1 MLLAS
6 ISGIR
11 GTLGEKIGHD
21 LTPHDVR
28 AFVSAFASLIATH
41 AGMKRVVIGRDARP
55 SGEWIRRE
63 VIDVLTSFGIQ
74 VIDLG
79 LATTPTIEYA
89 VPKERAHGGII
100 ISAGHNPIEYNG
112 MKFLNE
118 SGEQISASTG
128 KRFLDRYNKSISP
141 LQKAKKKVRVGNVI
155 VKKGYEMHHIH
166 AICRLPLIKKELI
179 KKANFTIAVDGI
191 NSVGGVA
198 IPKLLRALGVRD
210 IVEINT
216 KPTGI
221 FAHMPEPVPQNLLEL
236 GKVVKRTKA
245 DCGIAVDPDADRGVF
260 FDEHGECF
268 GEEYS
273 LVAVADYVLSKKKGT
288 AVSNICSSVALRD
301 VAISRGG
308 KYFSSPVGEANVV
321 KEVKKRKALIG
332 GEGGS
337 GVGVIYPPLHHGRDS
352 LMGVALFLSLLAE
365 TKEKVSEVRARL
377 PVYEMAKDKVVFKDQ
392 DTMIALMKKV
402 AKLPTSG
409 LVDTR
414 DGVRID
420 FGDRW
425 VSLRK
430 SNTEPIIRIYTE
442 ARTRELAHGLVLE
455 WKKKLLSLV

>member
-11 GTLGEKIGHD
+11 GTLGEKIGED
-21 LTPHDVR
+21 LTRGDVR
-28 AFVSAFASLIATH
+28 RFVAAFASLIVTR
-41 AGMKRVVIGRDARP
+41 AGMKRVVVGRDARP
-55 SGEWIRRE
+55 SGEWIKKE
-63 VIDVLTSFGIQ
+63 VIDILTSFGIQ

-79 LATTPTIEYA
+79 LATTPTVEFA

-100 ISAGHNPIEYNG
+100 ISASHNPPEYNG
-112 MKFLNE
+112 LKFLNE
-118 SGEQISASTG
+118 DGEFTGASVG
-128 KRFLDRYNKSISP
+128 
-141 LQKAKKKVRVGNVI
+141 KKVLARYHKGVVPPKKTKPGKVI
-155 VKKGYEMHHIH
+155 VKKGYEVHHIH
-166 AICRLPLIKKELI
+166 AITRLPLVKKELI

-191 NSVGGVA
+191 NSVGGIA

-216 KPTGI
+216 QPTGI

-260 FDEHGECF
+260 FDEKGECF

-273 LVAVADYVLSKKKGT
+273 LVAVADYVLSKKKGA
-288 AVSNICSSVALRD
+288 AVSNIASSVALRD
-301 VAISRGG
+301 VALARGG

-332 GEGGS
+332 REGGS
-337 GVGVIYPPLHHGRDS
+337 GVGVIYPPLHYGRDS

-377 PVYEMAKDKVVFKDQ
+377 PVYEMAKDKVVFSDQ
-392 DTMIALMKKV
+392 KTMIALMKKV
-402 AKLPTSG
+402 AKLPTTG
-409 LVDTR
+409 KVDTR

-442 ARTRELAHGLVLE
+442 ATTRELAHGLVLE

>member
-11 GTLGEKIGHD
+11 GTLGEKIGED
-21 LTPHDVR
+21 LTREDVR
-28 AFVSAFASLIATH
+28 RFVSAFASLIVTH
-41 AGMKRVVIGRDARP
+41 AGIKRVVVGRDARP
-55 SGEWIRRE
+55 SGEWIKKE
-63 VIDVLTSFGIQ
+63 VIDVLISFGIQ

-79 LATTPTIEYA
+79 LATTPTVEFA
-89 VPKERAHGGII
+89 VPKEHAHGGVIV
-100 ISAGHNPIEYNG
+100 SASHNPAEYNG
-112 MKFLNE
+112 LKFLN
-118 SGEQISASTG
+118 GEGEFIVASVG
-128 KRFLDRYNKSISP
+128 
-141 LQKAKKKVRVGNVI
+141 KKVLARYHKGVTPPKKVKVGKVI
-155 VKKGYEMHHIH
+155 VKKGYEAHHIH
-166 AICRLPLIKKELI
+166 AITRLPLIKKELI
-179 KKANFTIAVDGI
+179 KKANFTVAVDGI

-221 FAHMPEPVPQNLLEL
+221 FAHMPEPVPENLLEL
-236 GKVVKRTKA
+236 GRVVKKTKA

-260 FDEHGECF
+260 FDEYGECF

-442 ARTRELAHGLVLE
+442 ATTRELAHGLVLE